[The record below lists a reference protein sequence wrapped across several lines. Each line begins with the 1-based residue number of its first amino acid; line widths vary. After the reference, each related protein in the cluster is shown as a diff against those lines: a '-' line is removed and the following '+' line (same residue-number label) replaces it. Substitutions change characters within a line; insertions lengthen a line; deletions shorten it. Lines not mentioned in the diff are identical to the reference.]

1 MIDCQSPLMRVA
13 VGFVSS
19 VKLHWIFKI
28 VSLAFGGLPVVTEAP
43 EAEKVLFKGSLL
55 LTTTGCKL

>member
-1 MIDCQSPLMRVA
+1 MRVA